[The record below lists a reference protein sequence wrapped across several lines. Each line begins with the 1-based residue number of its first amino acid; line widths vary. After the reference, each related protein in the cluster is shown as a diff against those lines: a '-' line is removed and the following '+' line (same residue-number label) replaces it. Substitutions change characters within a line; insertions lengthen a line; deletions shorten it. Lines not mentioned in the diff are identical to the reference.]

1 MRLPLAASALGVI
14 LSAFGCIMLLPAVVA
29 CIEAEY
35 WSTIPFLAA
44 FVGAATLG
52 QLCRW
57 YGGFNRNFDNL
68 KRTEGLLIVVLT
80 WVLCGVFGAIP
91 YLFFKLSFIDA
102 LFESVSGIT
111 TTGATILTD
120 FALYS
125 KTFFFWRSLTQWL
138 GGMGIIVLFVAILSE
153 FGVAGRKIFFAEAP
167 GPREEK
173 ITPRVAQTAKALWL
187 VYLLLTFIQILSLVL
202 AGMEWFDAV
211 CNSMSTMAA
220 GGFSPHPQ
228 SIMGYQNDAVT
239 WIVILFMFL
248 AGSNFALQYRMFIK
262 GELLSLITSEEFK
275 FYFATAALFSAGL
288 FSVLYF
294 YHQEAPGYCLR
305 DSIFQIISIITT
317 TGFSSTDF
325 ALWAV
330 PAQALIFAMMLV
342 GGCAGSAG
350 GGVKVVR
357 ILFIVKFL
365 KREIDQIIH
374 PNAVL
379 PIKIDKVTLPNDIQ
393 SQMFSFL
400 LFYLAML
407 LFSGLTV
414 TMLEQD
420 AIIGFVGTA
429 ATIGNVGPG
438 FGEIG
443 PMGSYG
449 NLSVFTKI
457 LFIVD
462 MLVGRLELI
471 PFFVMLSP
479 EFWALDRN

>member
-1 MRLPLAASALGVI
+1 MRLPLAASALGII
-14 LSAFGCIMLLPAVVA
+14 LSAFGGIIILPAGVA

-44 FVGAATLG
+44 SVSAVALG

-57 YGGFNRNFDNL
+57 YGGFNKNFDDL

-80 WVLCGVFGAIP
+80 WVLCGIFGAIP

-120 FALYS
+120 FASYS

-167 GPREEK
+167 GPREDK

-202 AGMEWFDAV
+202 AGMGWFDAV

-228 SIMGYQNDAVT
+228 SILGYQNNAAT
-239 WIVILFMFL
+239 WIVTLFMFL

-262 GELLSLITSEEFK
+262 GEPFSLISSDEFK
-275 FYFATAALFSAGL
+275 FYFATVALFSAGL

-294 YHQEAPGYCLR
+294 YHQEALGQCLR
-305 DSIFQIISIITT
+305 DSVFQIISIITT
-317 TGFSSTDF
+317 SGFSSTDF
-325 ALWAV
+325 AFWAV
-330 PAQALIFAMMLV
+330 PAQALLFAMMMV

-357 ILFIVKFL
+357 VLFIIKFL

-379 PIKIDKVTLPNDIQ
+379 PIKIDEVTLPNDIQ
-393 SQMFSFL
+393 RQMFSFL

-407 LFSGLTV
+407 LFSGLAV
-414 TMLEQD
+414 TIIEQV
-420 AIIGFVGTA
+420 AIIGFIGTA
-429 ATIGNVGPG
+429 ATIGN
-438 FGEIG
+438 IG
-443 PMGSYG
+443 P
-449 NLSVFTKI
+449 
-457 LFIVD
+457 
-462 MLVGRLELI
+462 
-471 PFFVMLSP
+471 
-479 EFWALDRN
+479 